1 MNSVLLIKFTYED
14 KNITLVIDPNDT
26 KIMTYKDIRKLCE
39 KTNIEF
45 SNQSFGSI
53 VSQLKEKFF
62 NAESIRHKFTKE
74 ERKQIFEKNSSCK
87 MCKKS
92 SRILIFILIILKLL
106 QTVEQMTPK
115 IYKFCAKN
123 AILKKHVRNKMKDM
137 LKHPIH

>member
-1 MNSVLLIKFTYED
+1 LKDTTSFAILKIMVTQIKFTYED

-26 KIMTYKDIRKLCE
+26 KIMTYKDIQKLCE

-87 MCKKS
+87 MCK
-92 SRILIFILIILKLL
+92 
-106 QTVEQMTPK
+106 
-115 IYKFCAKN
+115 
-123 AILKKHVRNKMKDM
+123 
-137 LKHPIH
+137 